1 MLQPA
6 VNNKDHVLGKLPA
19 AIVLTEYGDY
29 QCPHC
34 GHAYPIVQK
43 LIRHFGDNLTFVFRN
58 FPLSEAHPM
67 ALPAALST
75 EVAETKGKYWQL
87 HDAIFE
93 HQDLLEEGIQ
103 GLLKIIQS
111 AGLDPEDIQSQW
123 TSKALLQ
130 KVSDDFESGLMS
142 GVNGTPTFFINGVK
156 YDGSPEF
163 GDLKKALAAHM

>member
-6 VNNKDHVLGKLPA
+6 VNAKDHVLGNLPT

-43 LIRHFGDNLTFVFRN
+43 LIRHFGDNLAFVFRN

-75 EVAETKGKYWQL
+75 EVAAGKGKYWQL

-93 HQDLLEEGIQ
+93 HQEMLEEGTQ
-103 GLLKIIQS
+103 GLLKIITS
-111 AGLDPEDIQSQW
+111 VGLDPDEIQSQW
-123 TSKALLQ
+123 TNKTLLQ

-142 GVNGTPTFFINGVK
+142 GVNGTPTFFINGEK
-156 YDGSPEF
+156 YAGVPMF

>member
-6 VNNKDHVLGKLPA
+6 VNAKDHVLGNLPT

-43 LIRHFGDNLTFVFRN
+43 LIRHFGDNLAFVFRN
-58 FPLSEAHPM
+58 FALSEAHPM

-75 EVAETKGKYWQL
+75 EVAAGKGEYWQL

-93 HQDLLEEGIQ
+93 HQEMLEEG
-103 GLLKIIQS
+103 
-111 AGLDPEDIQSQW
+111 
-123 TSKALLQ
+123 T
-130 KVSDDFESGLMS
+130 
-142 GVNGTPTFFINGVK
+142 
-156 YDGSPEF
+156 
-163 GDLKKALAAHM
+163 